1 MDQGTADFKQ
11 KVRRPA
17 APSAS
22 CWCHVW
28 GVAGSARPLAEDPR
42 GSREIEAV
50 LDRNDKQEITE
61 ATGDLMF
68 ALVNLAGH
76 VDADPEA
83 ARRAMNARF
92 EKRFAFIE

>member
-1 MDQGTADFKQ
+1 
-11 KVRRPA
+11 
-17 APSAS
+17 
-22 CWCHVW
+22 
-28 GVAGSARPLAEDPR
+28 
-42 GSREIEAV
+42 V

>member
-1 MDQGTADFKQ
+1 MFGGWPGPRALLQKIREAAD
-11 KVRRPA
+11 
-17 APSAS
+17 
-22 CWCHVW
+22 
-28 GVAGSARPLAEDPR
+28 
-42 GSREIEAV
+42 EIEAV

-68 ALVNLAGH
+68 TLVNLARH

-83 ARRAMNARF
+83 ARRATNARF